1 MKEPN
6 NSCPSFDAGIEIVK
20 RLLDIPELEEYHSEL
35 GNIID
40 YIEEGRDINSKLRDW
55 GYYWKENSTELE
67 EQISVV
73 KEENHTI
80 ISGLEDEITD
90 LRNKIKEL
98 ENDKEDLEST
108 INNLEGE
115 NDRLMVEVYNGREGS
130 Y

>member
-80 ISGLEDEITD
+80 ISGLEDEKILLDSEKVISDIWSIETD
-90 LRNKIKEL
+90 IK
-98 ENDKEDLEST
+98 
-108 INNLEGE
+108 G
-115 NDRLMVEVYNGREGS
+115 
-130 Y
+130 